1 MSERGTHRGTEAEEA
16 ECIRRIAARDSAA
29 LSELY
34 DRFADILYSV
44 AFQLL
49 QDRGQAEDVLQE
61 VFLQIWDRAAS
72 FDSAQGKPITWAVVM
87 TRNKCIDFLRR
98 QKRHGKGL
106 EDYRES
112 VPAESVT
119 SAPTGGDT
127 LILSE
132 QVDAA
137 RRALAALNEDQ
148 RIAIQ
153 MAFIEGLSQTEIAE
167 RLNEPLGTIKARIRR
182 GMIQLRTLIETSLHR
197 QGSAEGTGG

>member
-16 ECIRRIAARDSAA
+16 EWIRRIAAKDSTA

-44 AFQLL
+44 ALQLL
-49 QDRGQAEDVLQE
+49 QDRGQTEDVLQE
-61 VFLQIWDRAAS
+61 VFLQIWDRAVT
-72 FDSAQGKPITWAVVM
+72 FDPAQGKPITWAVVM

-98 QKRHGKGL
+98 QKRQGRGL
-106 EDYRES
+106 DEYRES
-112 VPAESVT
+112 VPDT
-119 SAPTGGDT
+119 SHISTPTGSDT
-127 LILSE
+127 LALSE

-137 RRALAALNEDQ
+137 RRALATLNEDQ

-153 MAFIEGLSQTEIAE
+153 LAFIDGLSQTEIAE

-182 GMIQLRTLIETSLHR
+182 GMIQLRALIQVSMDGQSTT
-197 QGSAEGTGG
+197 EGTEG